1 MANKIKY
8 GLSKVYVATVSTVS
22 TTGALTYS
30 SPVAVPGAVSLSIT
44 AEGDSSSFYADN
56 VKYWTMDVNNG
67 YSGDLEMALIPDAIR
82 QAILGE
88 TLDAKG
94 FYVEKSSDKQTEF
107 ALLFQ
112 FEGDENATRH
122 CLYRC
127 IASRPEVSGST
138 KTETVEPQTET
149 INITAMPRINDE
161 VVKARCPYTA
171 STSSSYATWFSA
183 VQEPTV
189 TP

>member
-8 GLSKVYVATVSTVS
+8 GLSKVYVATVSSVS
-22 TTGALTYS
+22 STGALTYS
-30 SPVAVPGAVSLSIT
+30 SPVAVPGAVNLSLSIQ
-44 AEGDSSSFYADN
+44 GDTSTFYADN
-56 VKYWTMDVNNG
+56 VAYWTSNANNG
-67 YSGDLEMALIPDAIR
+67 YQGDLEMALIPDAIR

-94 FYVEKSSDKQTEF
+94 FYVEKSSDKAVEF

-112 FEGDENATRH
+112 FEGDETATRH

-127 IASRPEVSGST
+127 VASRPEVSGST
-138 KTETVEPQTET
+138 QQENIEPQTET
-149 INITAMPRINDE
+149 LTLTAMPRINDE

-171 STSSSYATWFSA
+171 STSSSYATWFTA